1 MSAQPTSSAP
11 TSAEVRAEIEL
22 TRQAMDRTLEDLGE
36 ILNPSRLVSLVRG
49 GVRDVASEACAA
61 AGRSPVLLI
70 GSGLVLGFVLGRLVA
85 RRR

>member
-1 MSAQPTSSAP
+1 MSAQPTSPAP

-36 ILNPSRLVSLVRG
+36 VLSPSRLVSLVRG
-49 GVRDVASEACAA
+49 SVEGMASEALGAA
-61 AGRSPVLLI
+61 RRSPALLI